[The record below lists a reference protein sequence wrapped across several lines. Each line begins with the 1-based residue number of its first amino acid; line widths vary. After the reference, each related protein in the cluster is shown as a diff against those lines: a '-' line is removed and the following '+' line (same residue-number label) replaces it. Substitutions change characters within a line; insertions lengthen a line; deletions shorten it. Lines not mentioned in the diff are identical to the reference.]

1 MKPSLADFQSW
12 YRSEYDWEIYESWA
26 EGVSESAQVWTKYLP
41 ADRWLIRD
49 FRRALN
55 LGLHQ
60 VDGLKI
66 LDIAC
71 GPGHMGTVAK
81 YLGHSYVGLDL
92 PHEPILNGIQEFLE
106 VQVIL
111 QAVQPLGHLPPPP
124 TGRFDIIHSN
134 NAAFFRSLGAGRLFN
149 REEWIFFINDL
160 RQNQVVHDRHLIH
173 LGLNRMSNVTG
184 LKPESAEFASLIRD
198 LGGQIIPNRSV
209 VFVSRDAVL
218 AN

>member
-12 YRSEYDWEIYESWA
+12 YRSEYDWEIYERWA

-111 QAVQPLGHLPPPP
+111 QAVQPLGHLPPPRLLVDLTSFIP
-124 TGRFDIIHSN
+124 TMPPFSGRWE
-134 NAAFFRSLGAGRLFN
+134 LGG
-149 REEWIFFINDL
+149 
-160 RQNQVVHDRHLIH
+160 
-173 LGLNRMSNVTG
+173 
-184 LKPESAEFASLIRD
+184 SLIAKSGFFSSTTYD
-198 LGGQIIPNRSV
+198 KIKWCMIDTS
-209 VFVSRDAVL
+209 STWD
-218 AN
+218 